1 MKKQLISENGARWRQ
16 TRDKDSRFWV
26 YSDIC
31 TVHFYQILS
40 FFSTSEI
47 KLGKVASD
55 KMTEEISGSV
65 SGWVY
70 YYNCEFYNKFNLI

>member
-1 MKKQLISENGARWRQ
+1 M
-16 TRDKDSRFWV
+16 

-55 KMTEEISGSV
+55 KMSEEISGSV
-65 SGWVY
+65 SDRV
-70 YYNCEFYNKFNLI
+70 NHIRIENFIVVF